1 MTYKLDYTN
10 NRNRQTIRFRKWSHN
25 AYATFVGI
33 HRNISIGTLAAEIAD
48 RLMLKTNKLTKI
60 ELGGSHLSL
69 EQKSMS
75 EVLSNES

>member
-1 MTYKLDYTN
+1 MT
-10 NRNRQTIRFRKWSHN
+10 NRLNIIAKKETIRFRKWSHH
-25 AYATFVGI
+25 AYATFAGI
-33 HRNISIGTLAAEIAD
+33 HRNISIGTLAAKIAD
-48 RLMLKTNKLTKI
+48 RLMLKTNSPLVV